1 MQANPRK
8 TTSLRHLGK
17 VDISRLREAV
27 LAIPESVWDA
37 TNEIKPNKRYKAVNQ
52 ARHIIFRFITNQ
64 LDWRESADWPLWQ
77 EWRDRL
83 LPVMEQATR
92 RYGYVRAV
100 YPRVMLARLASGGE
114 ILPHMDN
121 NPAAQWPHKIH
132 VPLLTNPQVGFRIG
146 DTIHHLPEGEAVE
159 VNNLGLHA
167 VRNDGSTDRIH
178 LIFEYYDLDQP
189 DPDWIEAL
197 AAQRGSAGMLVR
209 EKITQL

>member
-17 VDISRLREAV
+17 VEIAQLREAV
-27 LAIPESVWDA
+27 LAITESVWDA

-52 ARHIIFRFITNQ
+52 ARHIIFRFITSNQ
-64 LDWRESADWPLWQ
+64 DWRESADWPLWQ
-77 EWRDRL
+77 QWRERL

-92 RYGYVRAV
+92 PYGYVRAG
-100 YPRVMLARLASGGE
+100 YPRVMLARLAAGGE

-132 VPLLTNPQVGFRIG
+132 VPLLTSPQVGFRIG
-146 DTIHHLPEGEAVE
+146 ETIYHLPEGEAVE
-159 VNNLGLHA
+159 VNNLGIHA
-167 VRNDGSTDRIH
+167 VRNDGTTDRIH

-189 DPDWIEAL
+189 DPDWIL
-197 AAQRGSAGMLVR
+197 ARCQPVR
-209 EKITQL
+209 RSEHQ